1 MRCGQCHWQWTS
13 YATKTKKRKWFKNLK
28 SRITDIFPSTV
39 FWGNAEISCF
49 YCSLEHSEP
58 TTFLWMR
65 CSIALWKALAR
76 IFFYSLLG
84 TQTTAALIGDLTTFR
99 KSLFVKLIQRIFEK
113 IPKDDKIFSKF
124 FRQSRLKLPGRGA
137 TTLQKDEE
145 PIFFSLMFSLGP
157 VINPTSGKD
166 FFIWSRKHLILRQT
180 SHWNFYY
187 VNHSFFCQQLQ
198 HH

>member
-1 MRCGQCHWQWTS
+1 MIQESKIQNNRHIPKHCLWRQCRD
-13 YATKTKKRKWFKNLK
+13 KLLLLF
-28 SRITDIFPSTV
+28 SRTFRTDHIFV
-39 FWGNAEISCF
+39 NEVF
-49 YCSLEHSEP
+49 YCSLKSP
-58 TTFLWMR
+58 
-65 CSIALWKALAR
+65 CSH
-76 IFFYSLLG
+76 FFYNLLG

-180 SHWNFYY
+180 SH
-187 VNHSFFCQQLQ
+187 
-198 HH
+198 